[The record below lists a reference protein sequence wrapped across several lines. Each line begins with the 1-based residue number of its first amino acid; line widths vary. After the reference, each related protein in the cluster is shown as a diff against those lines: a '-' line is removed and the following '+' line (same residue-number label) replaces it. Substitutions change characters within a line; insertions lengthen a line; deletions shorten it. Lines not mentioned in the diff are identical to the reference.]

1 MAAHR
6 SNLASAS
13 RVSRRAARVGPDE
26 RRQLVEDPGDLVLLR
41 QLGFA
46 PCVPELDGD
55 ERLDE
60 QRLAAARRVV
70 DDALDPGARLGLDR
84 HDVAAVA
91 ERHDRFLEGVPELGA
106 DEGIQ
111 APPQPVVGHPDRG
124 AQAPEPRRGRVEHLA
139 DRVEAA
145 RERAPDRRQGMQ
157 LSTEVAQQRS
167 PLVGQGRRKPRGRVE
182 RLGELEELGGIEA
195 TAAGR
200 SFDRRADVMGRPDPD
215 ARSLLEQRPRLIGL
229 VELAGHDDRVGR
241 RLEGFRQPAR
251 RRERR
256 GSREPLANEREL
268 EQDLRA
274 GVHQPVGGAAGG
286 RPPARHAE
294 AGPETER

>member
-1 MAAHR
+1 M
-6 SNLASAS
+6 
-13 RVSRRAARVGPDE
+13 
-26 RRQLVEDPGDLVLLR
+26 
-41 QLGFA
+41 
-46 PCVPELDGD
+46 
-55 ERLDE
+55 
-60 QRLAAARRVV
+60 
-70 DDALDPGARLGLDR
+70 DDALDPGPGLGLDR

-91 ERHDRFLEGVPELGA
+91 QRHDRFLEGVPELGA

-111 APPQPVVGHPDRG
+111 AAPQPVVGHPDRG

-157 LSTEVAQQRS
+157 LSTEIAQQRS
-167 PLVGQGRRKPRGRVE
+167 PLVGQGRREPRGRIE

-200 SFDRRADVMGRPDPD
+200 SFDRGADVMGRPDPD
-215 ARSLLEQRPRLIGL
+215 PRSLLEQRPCLIGL

-241 RLEGFRQPAR
+241 RFEGFRQPAR

-256 GSREPLANEREL
+256 GRREPLANEREL

-274 GVHQPVGGAAGG
+274 GVHQSVGGSPGA